1 MSGGAGAPVKVINA
15 VGSPNT
21 GMSGTDIFW
30 MPFVDNVQHISQTM
44 SGLIK
49 QGNKLTI
56 PNDGRDLLIYG
67 KKISATATTSV
78 MIMGELSGAVI
89 EFDVT
94 ITKS

>member
-1 MSGGAGAPVKVINA
+1 
-15 VGSPNT
+15 
-21 GMSGTDIFW
+21 

-56 PNDGRDLLIYG
+56 PNDGREVLLYS
-67 KKISATATTSV
+67 KKVTADSTTSV
-78 MIMGELSGAVI
+78 VITGDLSGAVL

-94 ITKS
+94 IDYNS